1 MPAGR
6 VGEDRARHVASRWL
20 VERFSAHFFVFDG
33 IFVGYAGRM
42 PACPVHAV
50 FALALLYSSS
60 AIAAQ
65 QAEHRTVDTDQ
76 PEKTTLASGV
86 DRISG
91 VEPSSNIHYVRLIL
105 SGSLHTPS
113 TADSPAPSPGPTLI
127 TQCTLKPNGKPSFEL
142 FANFGGATDLAFY
155 PPWAP
160 TSTHDLFPPRTDKA
174 VLTMEF
180 LGYTQVKPV
189 RRQWEVPVPTPGQ
202 YRYNPPGGGSANL
215 EEITY
220 YLRYLVALPTL
231 RLTLDSR
238 SAEFLTTPLL
248 DEIRKEPLCRAAAL

>member
-1 MPAGR
+1 L
-6 VGEDRARHVASRWL
+6 L
-20 VERFSAHFFVFDG
+20 VDSSQYTDFYFYRLLVD
-33 IFVGYAGRM
+33 YADRM
-42 PACPVHAV
+42 PAYVVRAG
-50 FALALLYSSS
+50 FALALLCSSC
-60 AIAAQ
+60 AISGQ
-65 QAEHRTVDTDQ
+65 QQEHRTVETDQ

-91 VEPSSNIHYVRLIL
+91 LEATSKIHYVRLIL
-105 SGSLHTPS
+105 PGSLHTPS
-113 TADSPAPSPGPTLI
+113 AAESSAPSPGPTLI
-127 TQCTLKPNGKPSFEL
+127 AQCTLKPNGRSAFEL

-155 PPWAP
+155 PPWTP

-180 LGYTQVKPV
+180 LGYTHVKPV
-189 RRQWEVPVPTPGQ
+189 RRQWEIPVQTPGQ
-202 YRYNPPGGGSANL
+202 YRYNSPGGGSANL

-248 DEIRKEPLCRAAAL
+248 DEIRKEPLCRAAL